1 MNMKEFKKR
10 LNDNR
15 GRSLKGEKVK
25 DNNDF
30 MMIDLGENVAKI
42 KSSLSLNKS
51 EVKMLLEDLN
61 LSSMRKNSVVRVSE
75 VCNVCYDLKVLAV
88 KENEI
93 LFATC

>member
-10 LNDNR
+10 LDDNR

-30 MMIDLGENVAKI
+30 MMIDLGGNVARI

-61 LSSMRKNSVVRVSE
+61 LSNMRKNSVVRVSE
-75 VCNVCYDLKVLAV
+75 VCDVCYDIKCIGV
-88 KENEI
+88 KENELLLI
-93 LFATC
+93 TC

>member
-1 MNMKEFKKR
+1 MDMKEFKKR

-30 MMIDLGENVAKI
+30 MMVNLGENVAKI
-42 KSSLSLNKS
+42 KSSLRLNKS
-51 EVKMLLEDLN
+51 EVKMMLKDLD
-61 LSSMRKNSVVRVSE
+61 LSNIGKNSVIKVSE
-75 VCNVCYDLKVLAV
+75 VCDVCYDFKCVGV

-93 LFATC
+93 LFVTC

>member
-1 MNMKEFKKR
+1 MNMKEFKKKIR
-10 LNDNR
+10 DNR

-30 MMIDLGENVAKI
+30 MIIDLGKIVAKV

-61 LSSMRKNSVVRVSE
+61 LSNMRKNLVIKVSE

>member
-1 MNMKEFKKR
+1 MDMKEFKKR

-30 MMIDLGENVAKI
+30 MMVDLGENVARI
-42 KSSLSLNKS
+42 KSNLSLNKN
-51 EVKMLLEDLN
+51 EVKMMLKDLN
-61 LSSMRKNSVVRVSE
+61 LSNIGKNSVIRVSE
-75 VCNVCYDLKVLAV
+75 VCDVCYNFKCVGV

-93 LFATC
+93 LLITC

>member
-1 MNMKEFKKR
+1 MDMKEFKKKIR
-10 LNDNR
+10 DNR

-30 MMIDLGENVAKI
+30 MMVNLGENVAKI

-51 EVKMLLEDLN
+51 EVKMMLKDLD
-61 LSSMRKNSVVRVSE
+61 LSNIGKNSVIKVSE
-75 VCNVCYDLKVLAV
+75 VCDVCYNLKVLAV

-93 LFATC
+93 LFTTC

>member
-1 MNMKEFKKR
+1 MDMKEFKKR

-30 MMIDLGENVAKI
+30 MLIDLGENVARI
-42 KSSLSLNKS
+42 KSSLSLNKG

-75 VCNVCYDLKVLAV
+75 VCDVCYDFKVLAV

>member
-30 MMIDLGENVAKI
+30 MIIDLGENVAKI
-42 KSSLSLNKS
+42 KSSLSLNKG

-75 VCNVCYDLKVLAV
+75 VCDVCYDFKVLAV

-93 LFATC
+93 LFTTC

>member
-30 MMIDLGENVAKI
+30 MLIDLGENVAKV
-42 KSSLSLNKS
+42 KSSLSLNKG

-61 LSSMRKNSVVRVSE
+61 LSTMRKNSVVRVSE
-75 VCNVCYDLKVLAV
+75 VADVMYNFRVLAV
-88 KENEI
+88 KEDEI
-93 LFATC
+93 LFTTC